1 MIGFKMI
8 EVLAAFVEAFLGIWI
23 NTEVLGDGAEKKK
36 IAVWASG
43 LTCICWA
50 MNQYK
55 LFSIKTTIVFVILLV
70 LISCLFYKCRI
81 VDSIVLSICYM
92 VVLYIIDFI
101 AISAFGLIWSEE
113 QIAQFVTSE
122 ISIYRICIVI
132 LSKFLLVAVFYTIWK
147 KWLRKIELPVRKLWI
162 SVVLVILLVFYLG
175 ESTFRKIDVDILLA
189 WLFFLGIIVIAVY
202 AAIQYLRYEKEKSQL
217 DLALE
222 RSNMQLAVYNQLIKD
237 YQNKQIF
244 YHDLKNQYLVIRNFI
259 RSKEY
264 EQAERYL
271 EALETA
277 NSIALCEKRT
287 GIPAVDILIA
297 CKIKEAVTYQ
307 IQVDIVAELLN
318 TAIPEQELIALLGNS
333 LDNAIEACQNMQHG
347 SKWIRLYARNIQE
360 MTIMKIENSYEKQP
374 IMTKGHLLSFKEDSH
389 IHGFGM
395 KSIKAIVEKN
405 DGKMKMDYADGVF
418 TLVISFFN

>member
-1 MIGFKMI
+1 MIAFKMI

-50 MNQYK
+50 MNQCK
-55 LFSIKTTIVFVILLV
+55 LFSINTTIVFVILLV

-122 ISIYRICIVI
+122 ISIYRSCIII
-132 LSKFLLVAVFYTIWK
+132 LSKFLLAAVCYTIWK
-147 KWLRKIELPVRKLWI
+147 KWLRNVELPVRKLWI
-162 SVVLVILLVFYLG
+162 SVVLGILLVIYLAK
-175 ESTFRKIDVDILLA
+175 STFSKIDVDNLLA

-202 AAIQYLRYEKEKSQL
+202 AAIQYLRYEREKSQL
-217 DLALE
+217 DLALKH
-222 RSNMQLAVYNQLIKD
+222 SNMQLAVYNQLIKD
-237 YQNKQIF
+237 YQDKQIF
-244 YHDLKNQYLVIRNFI
+244 YHDLKNQYLVIRNFMHN
-259 RSKEY
+259 KEY
-264 EQAERYL
+264 EKAERYL
-271 EALETA
+271 EDLQAE

-297 CKIKEAVTYQ
+297 CKIKEAETYQ
-307 IQVDIVAELLN
+307 IQVDIAAELLN
-318 TAIPEQELIALLGNS
+318 TAIPEQELIALLGNA
-333 LDNAIEACQNMQHG
+333 LDNAIEACQKMQHG
-347 SKWIRLYARNIQE
+347 FKWIRL
-360 MTIMKIENSYEKQP
+360 
-374 IMTKGHLLSFKEDSH
+374 
-389 IHGFGM
+389 
-395 KSIKAIVEKN
+395 
-405 DGKMKMDYADGVF
+405 
-418 TLVISFFN
+418 

>member
-55 LFSIKTTIVFVILLV
+55 LFSMITTIAFVMLLV
-70 LISCLFYKCRI
+70 LISCLIFKCRV
-81 VDSIVLSICYM
+81 VDSLILSTCYM
-92 VVLYIIDFI
+92 GVVYIIDFI
-101 AISAFGLIWSEE
+101 VLSAFGLIWDDEYLF
-113 QIAQFVTSE
+113 QYVTSE
-122 ISIYRICIVI
+122 VSIYRSCLIVS
-132 LSKFLLVAVFYTIWK
+132 SKFLMSLILYTVWK
-147 KWLRKIELPVRKLWI
+147 KWLRQIELSVRKLWV
-162 SVVLVILLVFYLG
+162 SAVMGSLLVFNLVKNTL
-175 ESTFRKIDVDILLA
+175 SKVDVNILLA

-217 DLALE
+217 DLVLE

-237 YQNKQIF
+237 YQDKQIF
-244 YHDLKNQYLVIRNFI
+244 YHDLKNQYLVIRNFMHN
-259 RSKEY
+259 KEY
-264 EQAERYL
+264 EKAERYL
-271 EALETA
+271 EALQAE

-297 CKIKEAVTYQ
+297 CKIKEAETYQ

-318 TAIPEQELIALLGNS
+318 TAIPDQELIALLGNA
-333 LDNAIEACQNMQHG
+333 LDNAIEACQKMQHG

-360 MTIMKIENSYEKQP
+360 MTMMKIENSYEQQP

-405 DGKMKMDYADGVF
+405 DGKIKMDYADGVF